1 MFVGQCHFWSVV
13 QPIASYFKI
22 VMNAPAIFLP
32 HGGGPMPLL
41 GDQSQKELS
50 DFIRV
55 KAKQWLGKVKAIVLV
70 TAHWETSTPTVSGA
84 GMPV

>member
-1 MFVGQCHFWSVV
+1 
-13 QPIASYFKI
+13 
-22 VMNAPAIFLP
+22 MNAPAIFLP

-50 DFIRV
+50 DFLRV